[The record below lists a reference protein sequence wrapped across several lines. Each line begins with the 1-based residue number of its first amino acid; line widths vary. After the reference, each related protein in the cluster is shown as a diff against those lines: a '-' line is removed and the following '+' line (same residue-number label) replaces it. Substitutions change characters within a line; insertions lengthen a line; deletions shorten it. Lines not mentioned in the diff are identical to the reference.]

1 MESSKNVIHLI
12 AGGTAGTTGAVLT
25 CPLEVVKTRLQS
37 SVSSFVQCNVHAAL
51 RLLPQQQVVTI
62 STHSG
67 HVSVGAESMLT
78 QAKPRQPSH
87 GLVVCLRHIVKTEGV
102 RGLFKGLGPTLV
114 GVAPS
119 RAIYFGAYA
128 NSKQVLNGVVTPE
141 THFVHLCSA
150 VCAGVSAATCTN
162 PIWFVKTRLQLDQ
175 KTEGKLTC
183 RECVR
188 RIYREN
194 GLRGFYKGISAS
206 YFGVSETVIHLVIY
220 ETIKGYLQ
228 QAKQTAATHD
238 RLSAT
243 AASNSYTSS
252 SPSSSSSLSST
263 SSSSTSTAGSSH
275 LHAKGTDDADGN
287 DNSSS
292 FSLNSAK
299 EAFLASDYLKF
310 MLAGACS
317 KTFATTLC
325 YPHEVARTRLRE
337 EGSRYRS
344 FFQTLFLVFKEEG
357 RAGLYRGLSTQLIRQ
372 IPNTAIVM
380 ATYEAVVHL
389 LMPDE

>member
-1 MESSKNVIHLI
+1 MLLSHVQGCGRTEIDI
-12 AGGTAGTTGAVLT
+12 
-25 CPLEVVKTRLQS
+25 ETRLSVAAVKMQVVWRIILADLS
-37 SVSSFVQCNVHAAL
+37 LCVLPSRVSSGLEHC
-51 RLLPQQQVVTI
+51 PVV
-62 STHSG
+62 
-67 HVSVGAESMLT
+67 
-78 QAKPRQPSH
+78 
-87 GLVVCLRHIVKTEGV
+87 
-102 RGLFKGLGPTLV
+102 
-114 GVAPS
+114 
-119 RAIYFGAYA
+119 AIYFGAYA
-128 NSKQVLNGVVTPE
+128 NSKQMLNGVVTPE

-150 VCAGVSAATCTN
+150 ICAGVSAATCTN

-188 RIYREN
+188 RIYKEN

-238 RLSAT
+238 RLSAA
-243 AASNSYTSS
+243 AASSSYT
-252 SPSSSSSLSST
+252 PSSMSST
-263 SSSSTSTAGSSH
+263 SSSSTNTASSSH
-275 LHAKGTDDADGN
+275 LQAKGTDSADGN
-287 DNSSS
+287 DNSNPS

-299 EAFLASDYLKF
+299 EVFLASDYLKF

>member
-37 SVSSFVQCNVHAAL
+37 SVSSFVQVNVHAAL
-51 RLLPQQQVVTI
+51 RLLPSQQVVTL

-67 HVSVGAESMLT
+67 PLSVEAESVLT
-78 QAKPRQPSH
+78 HAKPGQPTH
-87 GLVVCLRHIVKTEGV
+87 GLIRCLRHIIKTEGI

-128 NSKQVLNGVVTPE
+128 NSKQMLNGVITPE

-150 VCAGVSAATCTN
+150 IAAGVSAATCTN

-175 KTEGKLTC
+175 KIEGKLTC

-220 ETIKGYLQ
+220 ETIKSYLQ
-228 QAKQTAATHD
+228 QYKHSATQASHD
-238 RLSAT
+238 RLSAG
-243 AASNSYTSS
+243 ASSF
-252 SPSSSSSLSST
+252 SPSSSPQL
-263 SSSSTSTAGSSH
+263 SSSSSSATNSAVSPH
-275 LHAKGTDDADGN
+275 VHAKTTDKSGGESD
-287 DNSSS
+287 SSS
-292 FSLNSAK
+292 FTLASAK
-299 EAFLASDYLKF
+299 DAFLASDYLKF

-317 KTFATTLC
+317 KTFATCLC

-337 EGSRYRS
+337 EGSRYNS
-344 FFQTLFLVFKEEG
+344 FFQTLYLVFKEEG